1 MSSGNSESIVDLPLS
16 PSIRAM
22 TWGLWAH
29 ALPAVVLPLT
39 LSQVHWLLL
48 GAGLVA
54 LSWILF
60 RHHPALGARPRSI
73 NRIQLNARDEWQIW
87 LKRAPKQGLRVRLRD
102 ESILHPRW
110 LWLRFVDE
118 GGVAYSR
125 LLLGDEASS
134 AGLRRLR
141 SRLAV
146 RQHR

>member
-29 ALPAVVLPLT
+29 ALPAVLLPLT
-39 LSQVHWLLL
+39 VNQVHWLLV

-73 NRIQLNARDEWQIW
+73 CRIQLNERDEWQIW
-87 LKRAPKQGLRVRLRD
+87 LKRDPSQSIRVRLKG
-102 ESILHPRW
+102 ESIVHPRL
-110 LWLRFVDE
+110 LWLRFVDDS
-118 GGVAYSR
+118 GAAYSR
-125 LLLGDEASS
+125 LLLGDEASF

-141 SRLAV
+141 WRLAV
-146 RQHR
+146 QRYR